1 MMQRKTF
8 DDDYG
13 RHALVLRP
21 GADGPAF
28 GRIDVVQLG
37 ARACSPSVMPKD
49 YVPRHAKED
58 RLPEWTI
65 NNPGYIK

>member
-1 MMQRKTF
+1 MIQGKTF

-37 ARACSPSVMPKD
+37 ARLAFSPSVMPEA
-49 YVPRHAKED
+49 YVPRHAK
-58 RLPEWTI
+58 
-65 NNPGYIK
+65 

>member
-1 MMQRKTF
+1 MIQGKTF

-37 ARACSPSVMPKD
+37 ARACSPSVMPED
-49 YVPRHAKED
+49 YVPRHAK
-58 RLPEWTI
+58 
-65 NNPGYIK
+65 